1 MVDFTK
7 RNPNV
12 YFEAGLADAWKK
24 RWIVQAQST
33 DDLAFDVRQIRT
45 MIYSNTMGA
54 DSRLRMSLEH
64 ALKKIMQASS
74 AVDA

>member
-1 MVDFTK
+1 
-7 RNPNV
+7 V

-45 MIYSNTMGA
+45 MIYSNKMGA

-64 ALKKIMQASS
+64 ALKKTMQAHSE
-74 AVDA
+74 AHA

>member
-1 MVDFTK
+1 
-7 RNPNV
+7 V

-64 ALKKIMQASS
+64 ALKKTMQARSE
-74 AVDA
+74 ADA